1 MPENTQTQPDQ
12 PTESQ
17 QRVITQLDSF
27 GPHVG
32 IIKWFNNSR
41 GYGFL
46 RIVSQDR
53 NGDDI
58 FVHQTNVVPHVS
70 GYRTLREG
78 EYVSFEL
85 SDEERPQAVNITG
98 VFGGPLMCDAPAPP
112 RPARRTGGGRGR
124 GGRTGGSGRSRG
136 GNSGGDGNGDGG
148 DWQTVT
154 SRN

>member
-1 MPENTQTQPDQ
+1 MPDNTHPEQ

-17 QRVITQLDSF
+17 QRVITQLDNY

-70 GYRTLREG
+70 GYRTFR
-78 EYVSFEL
+78 
-85 SDEERPQAVNITG
+85 
-98 VFGGPLMCDAPAPP
+98 
-112 RPARRTGGGRGR
+112 
-124 GGRTGGSGRSRG
+124 
-136 GNSGGDGNGDGG
+136 
-148 DWQTVT
+148 
-154 SRN
+154 

>member
-1 MPENTQTQPDQ
+1 MPDNTHPEQ

-17 QRVITQLDSF
+17 QREIKQLDNY

-32 IIKWFNNSR
+32 LIKWFNNSR

-46 RIVSQDR
+46 RIISKDR

-70 GYRTLREG
+70 GYRTLKEG

-85 SDEERPQAVNITG
+85 SDEDRPQALNITG

-112 RPARRTGGGRGR
+112 RPTRGNGGGRGTGGRGR
-124 GGRTGGSGRSRG
+124 GRGNTRSNGGGER
-136 GNSGGDGNGDGG
+136 DGG
-148 DWQTVT
+148 DWQTA
-154 SRN
+154 

>member
-1 MPENTQTQPDQ
+1 MTDNTHTTHPDQ
-12 PTESQ
+12 PAESE
-17 QRVITQLDSF
+17 QREIKQLDNF

-32 IIKWFNNSR
+32 LIKWFNNSR

-70 GYRTLREG
+70 GYRTLKEG

-85 SDEERPQAVNITG
+85 SDEDRPQALNITG
-98 VFGGPLMCDAPAPP
+98 VFGGPLMCDAPAPT
-112 RPARRTGGGRGR
+112 RPTRGGNGGAPGGGRGR
-124 GGRTGGSGRSRG
+124 GRRPQ
-136 GNSGGDGNGDGG
+136 NSGGDGEGG
-148 DWQTVT
+148 DWNTVG
-154 SRN
+154 SRSSN

>member
-1 MPENTQTQPDQ
+1 MPDNTQHTQPEQ
-12 PTESQ
+12 PAESQ
-17 QRVITQLDSF
+17 QREIKQLDNYGS
-27 GPHVG
+27 HTG

-85 SDEERPQAVNITG
+85 SDEERPQALNITG
-98 VFGGPLMCDAPAPP
+98 VFGGPLMCDAPAPV
-112 RPARRTGGGRGR
+112 RPTRVGGGNGGRGR
-124 GGRTGGSGRSRG
+124 GRGRRHH
-136 GNSGGDGNGDGG
+136 NSGGDDGENGD
-148 DWQTVT
+148 WNTVG
-154 SRN
+154 SRSSN

>member
-1 MPENTQTQPDQ
+1 MPDNTHPEQ

-17 QRVITQLDSF
+17 QREITQLDNY

-32 IIKWFNNSR
+32 LIKWFNNSR

-85 SDEERPQAVNITG
+85 SDEERPQALNITG
-98 VFGGPLMCDAPAPP
+98 VFGGPLMCDAPAP
-112 RPARRTGGGRGR
+112 ARTARSGGGGSSSGSRGRGR
-124 GGRTGGSGRSRG
+124 GRRQN
-136 GNSGGDGNGDGG
+136 NSGGDEEGG
-148 DWQTVT
+148 DWQTVG
-154 SRN
+154 SRSSN

>member
-1 MPENTQTQPDQ
+1 MSNVVEQ

-17 QRVITQLDSF
+17 EREIKQLDNY
-27 GPHVG
+27 GPNVG

-53 NGDDI
+53 NGEDI

-85 SDEERPQAVNITG
+85 SDEERPQALNITG
-98 VFGGPLMCDAPAPP
+98 VFGGPLMCDAPTPP
-112 RPARRTGGGRGR
+112 RQQRGRGR
-124 GGRTGGSGRSRG
+124 RPNNRGNGSGEAS
-136 GNSGGDGNGDGG
+136 SGGEG
-148 DWQTVT
+148 WQTVGNN
-154 SRN
+154 SSN

>member
-1 MPENTQTQPDQ
+1 MPDNTQPEQPV
-12 PTESQ
+12 ESQ
-17 QRVITQLDSF
+17 QREIKQLDNY

-32 IIKWFNNSR
+32 LIKWFNNSR

-85 SDEERPQAVNITG
+85 SDEERPQALNITG
-98 VFGGPLMCDAPAPP
+98 VFGGPLMCDAPAPA
-112 RPARRTGGGRGR
+112 RPSRGNGGGRGR
-124 GGRTGGSGRSRG
+124 GNGGRGRRPN
-136 GNSGGDGNGDGG
+136 NSGGEGEGG
-148 DWQTVT
+148 DWQTVG
-154 SRN
+154 SRSSN

>member
-1 MPENTQTQPDQ
+1 MSNVVEQ

-17 QRVITQLDSF
+17 QREIKQLDNY

-32 IIKWFNNSR
+32 LIKWFNNTR

-46 RIVSQDR
+46 RIVSTDR
-53 NGDDI
+53 NGEDI

-85 SDEERPQAVNITG
+85 SDEERPQALNITG
-98 VFGGPLMCDAPAPP
+98 VFGGPLMCDAPAPQ
-112 RPARRTGGGRGR
+112 RTQRGGR
-124 GGRTGGSGRSRG
+124 GGRGGGRSGGRSRG
-136 GNSGGDGNGDGG
+136 ADSGEG
-148 DWQTVT
+148 WQTVGDN
-154 SRN
+154 SSH

>member
-1 MPENTQTQPDQ
+1 MTDNTQPEQ

-17 QRVITQLDSF
+17 QREITQLDNY

-32 IIKWFNNSR
+32 LIKWFNNSR

-85 SDEERPQAVNITG
+85 SDEERPQALNITG
-98 VFGGPLMCDAPAPP
+98 VFGGPLMCDAPAPA
-112 RPARRTGGGRGR
+112 RPTRGGSGGGRGR
-124 GGRTGGSGRSRG
+124 GGNGGGRGRRQN
-136 GNSGGDGNGDGG
+136 NSGGDGEGG
-148 DWQTVT
+148 DWQTVG
-154 SRN
+154 SRSTN

>member
-1 MPENTQTQPDQ
+1 MPDNTHPEQ

-17 QRVITQLDSF
+17 QREIKQLDNY

-32 IIKWFNNSR
+32 LIKWFNNSR

-85 SDEERPQAVNITG
+85 SSDERPQALNITG
-98 VFGGPLMCDAPAPP
+98 VFGGPLMCDAPAPT
-112 RPARRTGGGRGR
+112 RPTQGRGR
-124 GGRTGGSGRSRG
+124 GRG
-136 GNSGGDGNGDGG
+136 NNNSNSNRGNSSGGDGGG
-148 DWQTVT
+148 DWQTA
-154 SRN
+154 